1 MAALVTQVPP
11 VRRDQRDRL
20 DRVVSAAHLVL
31 TVSLATTD
39 HLVHAAPMDHRDP
52 LDPVA
57 RLAGRVIEGCEENQ
71 ERQVLRCDC

>member
-1 MAALVTQVPP
+1 MAALVTQVRP

-31 TVSLATTD
+31 TVRLATMD
-39 HLVHAAPMDHRDP
+39 HLVHAAQMGHRDP
-52 LDPVA
+52 PDPMA
-57 RLAGRVIEGCEENQ
+57 RLADRAIEGCEENQ